1 MPSRSLFRV
10 ILLGLACASFTPLG
24 TQAQTVPQQTPPSA
38 ANAAATQSLH
48 ALFVRYW
55 EETASLFPEWA
66 TWRGDHRYGDRLT
79 DASPAGRVSLDMFI
93 DRHERGIAMFPFD
106 GFRRMSLR
114 SVGGYQTGFSD
125 LLQAVPVNS
134 PERIEK
140 LFKRFEAFPLR
151 LDQEVARLRVAVAA
165 GWVPPKSVLE
175 RVLGQIDGQLNAAL
189 DKSPYVA
196 PFEKLPR
203 SMSETERAAL
213 QARGRDHRPALL
225 SQERRGHVDGLP
237 RHRQAHR
244 WRAAQTLCRIATCTV
259 CHLSHARTPGQRRR
273 VLQRPAARRQPRRAV
288 LCQRHGTGQAPDLG
302 HGKPGRARGQPRAPP
317 AKQARHRAAW
327 QAFRAARLIVD
338 TGLHTMGWARQ
349 QAIDF
354 MVERTGVEREFVESE
369 VDRYISLP
377 AQVLSY
383 TIGKLKIIELRD
395 HAKARLGARFVI
407 RRFHNAVLDQGAL
420 PLSTLARS
428 IDEWIASEAAAK

>member
-93 DRHERGIAMFPFD
+93 GRHERGIAMFPFD

-125 LLQAVPVNS
+125 LLQAVPVDS

-151 LDQEVARLRVAVAA
+151 LDQEVASLRVAVAA

-189 DKSPYVA
+189 DKSPDVA

-213 QARGRDHRPALL
+213 QARGRDAITRHVLPAMRKLRAFVADEVL
-225 SQERRGHVDGLP
+225 PQAKLDGAYP
-237 RHRQAHR
+237 NYPQG
-244 WRAAQTLCRIATCTV
+244 AQV
-259 CHLSHARTPGQRRR
+259 Y
-273 VLQRPAARRQPRRAV
+273 
-288 LCQRHGTGQAPDLG
+288 
-302 HGKPGRARGQPRAPP
+302 
-317 AKQARHRAAW
+317 AK
-327 QAFRAARLIVD
+327 L
-338 TGLHTMGWARQ
+338 
-349 QAIDF
+349 
-354 MVERTGVEREFVESE
+354 VES
-369 VDRYISLP
+369 
-377 AQVLSY
+377 A
-383 TIGKLKIIELRD
+383 TTTKL
-395 HAKARLGARFVI
+395 
-407 RRFHNAVLDQGAL
+407 
-420 PLSTLARS
+420 TLAQIHAIGQVELTALRAEMEGVCARPGSTATSRS
-428 IDEWIASEAAAK
+428 SWPT